1 MNWGL
6 VVAPATAVA
15 IGYGIFRTV
24 ARTMLR
30 PQARERYGANPAKY
44 PQGEALFVAA
54 LERKFMWICMSCAF
68 VGAGL
73 SIAGISMH
81 WFG

>member
-6 VVAPATAVA
+6 VVAPVTAVA
-15 IGYGIFRTV
+15 IGYAIFRTV
-24 ARTMLR
+24 ALTTFR
-30 PQARERYGANPAKY
+30 PQARERFRADPSKY
-44 PQGEALFVAA
+44 PHGEALFVAA
-54 LERKFMWICMSCAF
+54 LERRFMWICMSCAF

-73 SIAGISMH
+73 SIAGLSLH